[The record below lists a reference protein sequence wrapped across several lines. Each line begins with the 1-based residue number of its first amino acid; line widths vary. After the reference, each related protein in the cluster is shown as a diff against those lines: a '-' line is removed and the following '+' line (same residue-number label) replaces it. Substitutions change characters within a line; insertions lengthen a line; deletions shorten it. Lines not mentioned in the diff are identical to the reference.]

1 MVVNKHQSLIL
12 YNTFGI
18 DKQAETI
25 NIIESETELEQFFAA
40 QPAHWLILGGG
51 SNILLTQDVSD
62 PVLKIAINGIELMRQ
77 TEHWV
82 EVKVGA
88 GEIWH
93 QWVLYSIA
101 QGWGGM
107 ENLSLIPG
115 SVGAAPIQNIGA
127 YGVEVA
133 SVIEKVRYYDIEKKT
148 WAEIRGS
155 DCAFG
160 YRDSIFKKEL
170 KGKFVITAVYFRL
183 HKAPHSLNIGY
194 GAIKDELNYAP
205 FTEYSIKDVSDAVI
219 RIRQSKLPDPK
230 DIGNSGSFFKNP
242 VISQNQFDALVKAYP
257 RMPFYSQPDGFKIPA
272 AWLIEQCGWKG
283 RRKGHCGVH
292 DKQALV
298 LVNYGG
304 ASGMDIY
311 RLSGEIIQSVE
322 QKFGISLE
330 REVQII

>member
-1 MVVNKHQSLIL
+1 MIVYKHQSLIL

-25 NIIESETELEQFFAA
+25 NIIENETELEQFFAA
-40 QPAHWLILGGG
+40 GPAHWLILGGG

-62 PVLKIAINGIELMRQ
+62 PVLKIDIKGIELIRQ
-77 TEHWV
+77 TGHSV

-88 GEIWH
+88 GEVWH
-93 QWVLYSIA
+93 QWVLYSLA

-148 WAEIRGS
+148 WKEIRGS

-170 KGKFVITAVYFRL
+170 KGRFVITAVYFRL
-183 HKAPHSLNIGY
+183 YKAPHTLNIGY
-194 GAIKDELNYAP
+194 GAIKDELNDAP

-230 DIGNSGSFFKNP
+230 EIGNSGSFFKNP
-242 VISQNQFDALVKAYP
+242 VIGQDQFNALAKAYP
-257 RMPFYSQPDGFKIPA
+257 RIPFYSQPDGVKIPA

-304 ASGMDIY
+304 ASGTDIY

-322 QKFGISLE
+322 EKFGIRLE